1 MINMDRYRQI
11 LTRYWGYP
19 NFRPLQEDIIRSVA
33 EGKDT
38 LGLLPTGGG
47 KSVIF
52 QVYAL
57 SVEGICI
64 VVTPLIALMKDQVE
78 NLKKRDIKAVAIHS
92 GLSSHE
98 IDIQLNNCVFGDIK
112 FLYVSPERLDTEM
125 FRQRVVSM
133 PVNLLAI
140 DEAHCISQWGYD
152 FRPSYLKIANL
163 RELLPGIPVLA
174 LTATATPDVVND
186 IQEKLM
192 FKTKNL
198 FKMSFE
204 RKNLVYIVR
213 NVEDKTR
220 YLQKILTQVNGSAVV
235 YVRSRVRTKEL
246 AEFLIK
252 NSISADYFH
261 AGLSN
266 EIRDTRQADWKK
278 GKTRVIVSTNAFGMG
293 IDKPDVRVV
302 VHIDLPDSLEA
313 YFQEAGRAGRDEK
326 KAYAVLLYDG
336 VDKKRLEKS
345 MTDNFPEISY
355 IKNVYNA
362 IGNFYKVPV
371 GGGKGLSFDFNVFD
385 ICKAYQ
391 LQAVTVLS
399 SLKILQCNGYLEV
412 TDEINAPS
420 RILFIVNRDDL
431 YKFQVLNAQFDGF
444 IKLLLRSYTGVFN
457 DYTPIDE
464 LALATKSKTTQEI
477 IYKYLVKLQS
487 LHIIKYNPRK
497 NTPSIFFLEERL
509 DDKNLFISK
518 ESYYDRKERYEKR
531 VASALMY
538 ANGTTKC
545 RSQVLLSYFG
555 DTESFRCGQ
564 CDICVR
570 RNKLDLSKLEFDAV
584 LEQIKKILKLESLLL
599 DDLVDRVSTDEDKV
613 LKVVQWLLDN
623 NKILRN
629 DEHRLEWHSHS

>member
-1 MINMDRYRQI
+1 VINMDRYRQI

>member
-1 MINMDRYRQI
+1 MDRYRQI